1 MVIGC
6 WLLILSIV
14 KYLHSR
20 PSLSYPPATS
30 HPFPKTPTP
39 SLHHVE
45 LIKDGLLT
53 QLFPPRGESVSGGK
67 HGRHLGLTNQNG
79 GSCKPRTLIIQN
91 TLAIVTTESMNNGKS
106 TAKPSQDND
115 QTQIVGLLQE
125 LVSGQKRT
133 ERALRGDIRDL
144 AGELA
149 DHVDHSEKQ
158 RLDQE
163 QRMAEMAANLSLKET
178 LDSSGT
184 ARLESTRN
192 DHENEVD
199 MEVEPPLDAMLN
211 PALQEYIN
219 RKIAEGLKT
228 GAAPEEKGAGG
239 DDGRKTGAR
248 HKEQKKDGTENDGK
262 KKKGGKSSNDRQV
275 STSRRGRSRSPPGS
289 RSESR
294 KKVDHLG
301 RPRVDK
307 DGNKLVYPNT
317 KSLPSGG
324 VREDHYNVLLSCIDF
339 ADRTKGL
346 NPIKEKHKNTAR
358 KKIEGD
364 NKDPFD
370 HDQVKRYCLNNW
382 LVAEMRM
389 SRSAIDDLLS
399 HVEDLYFIGDTLW
412 VTFRSR
418 RGVKTL
424 FAWSRQLNQQK
435 PRPVDTRRI
444 INWCP
449 GQFEN
454 KFRELSTIKRDL
466 KIKKQEEEKRLNR
479 SIFEEF
485 KIELDTAMKDMRLLV
500 RKPRSQWKEVNLM
513 GRFVPL
519 IDITKTCPSDD
530 INAGPGAGKQIIMR
544 PTKTKFKKPKNK
556 EDNSEH
562 SGNRTQSRS
571 QSRGGPEGTGGG
583 SRHSSRGG
591 PEGTGG
597 GSRHSSRHSS
607 QGRTGDDWT
616 PSSSSFN
623 QSGTKTPV
631 QGGGTG
637 GNVTNSSVRGSQAS
651 NYKIPK
657 QPSASKGHHQEPR
670 KSRPTT
676 KSSSYGP
683 RLESNSSRLRRLQQ
697 EKKERDAKLGRAR
710 SPSLDVTTPVSKT
723 RPTPEELRKSMSEA
737 RNTSVGGRSVQRSLL
752 PDIERD
758 NLQRI
763 ANQTGEAQYSAN
775 GSPILPYL
783 GTKERTH
790 VWCNNGQVQVLQV
803 KTPIRDRSQSAGSS
817 LFDPNV
823 PGSIRKSIA
832 EFDEL
837 MDTHNGVDEVTIEKT
852 NDVFMEDDD
861 NGDLRFSTD
870 TSVDSVTRITER
882 DEKKAETQPLPR
894 KKVNPG
900 RPSKLQEAGRL
911 NNNNLSNYLK
921 VPKGKSAS
929 TSPMST
935 PGTPKR
941 KLSDEAKEAEETK
954 KKKEDLSNK
963 EEVVDLSGG
972 SDATKNMSSIV
983 PSVDSTD
990 STKQVA
996 GITPL
1001 QEDVSRRTMENV
1013 TADLNST
1020 DTNLDQKY
1028 LSGTFMED
1036 LIDYPT
1042 NDISVSGSDSGSSP
1056 EDISSSSGS
1065 DDESEKKL
1073 EELIEKIFVKRGYQL
1088 KAKGDKYVLLDK
1100 KEVEELLTTRGA
1112 SDIHTFTP
1120 LTSIKGRMV
1129 NFVRRLVCER
1139 AIKEGEP
1146 GAAKILRQAV
1156 SKGRTDR
1163 RIAKKLGKYMKERET
1178 ITKQISL
1185 EDRAKGNKESMDKAK
1200 KQLKQTL
1207 KQSYGREA
1215 DRKAKAA
1222 AALSREVV
1230 KGHEMLAKNIA
1241 EDKEELK
1248 KGLGAKD
1255 KEKAKHLTKA
1265 EKKALKEEREGWK
1278 TVVDKK
1284 GTAVSPVSKL
1294 ELQSKKSGPT
1304 KNKTAAYPK
1313 TPGGSSGRY
1322 RENKAQRTSDEK
1334 KNRPGK

>member
-20 PSLSYPPATS
+20 PSLSYPPATP
-30 HPFPKTPTP
+30 HPIPKTPTP
-39 SLHHVE
+39 SFYHVE

-53 QLFPPRGESVSGGK
+53 QFFPPRGESVSGDQR
-67 HGRHLGLTNQNG
+67 GRHLGFTNQNG
-79 GSCKPRTLIIQN
+79 VSYKPRTLIIQN
-91 TLAIVTTESMNNGKS
+91 TFARVTTESMNNGNS
-106 TAKPSQDND
+106 TAKTSQDND

-125 LVSGQKRT
+125 IVSGQKRT

-144 AGELA
+144 QGELA
-149 DHVDHSEKQ
+149 DHVDQSEKQ
-158 RLDQE
+158 RLEQE
-163 QRMAEMAANLSLKET
+163 QRIAQMAANLSLKET
-178 LDSSGT
+178 QDTGGT
-184 ARLESTRN
+184 PRLESTRN
-192 DHENEVD
+192 DGVD
-199 MEVEPPLDAMLN
+199 DVAMDVEPTLDAMLN
-211 PALQEYIN
+211 PAVEEYIN
-219 RKIAEGLKT
+219 RKIAEGLKK
-228 GAAPEEKGAGG
+228 GAVPEEKGSGG
-239 DDGRKTGAR
+239 DDGKKTGTR
-248 HKEQKKDGTENDGK
+248 SKEQMKKGTEIDGK
-262 KKKGGKSSNDRQV
+262 KKKGGKTSNERQV
-275 STSRRGRSRSPPGS
+275 STSRRGRSRSPTGN

-307 DGNKLVYPNT
+307 DGNKLVYPTT

-358 KKIEGD
+358 RMIEGD

-389 SRSAIDDLLS
+389 SRTAIDDLLS
-399 HVEDLYFIGDTLW
+399 HVEDSYFISDTLW

-454 KFRELSTIKRDL
+454 KFRELRTIKQEL
-466 KIKKQEEEKRLNR
+466 KIKKQEEERRLNR
-479 SIFEEF
+479 NLFEEY
-485 KIELDTAMKDMRLLV
+485 KIELDTAKKDMRLLV

-519 IDITKTCPSDD
+519 IDTTKTCPSDD

-544 PTKTKFKKPKNK
+544 PTKFKKPKNK
-556 EDNSEH
+556 EDSSENH
-562 SGNRTQSRS
+562 GNRSQSRS
-571 QSRGGPEGTGGG
+571 QSQGGPGGTGG
-583 SRHSSRGG
+583 SN
-591 PEGTGG
+591 
-597 GSRHSSRHSS
+597 RHSSRHSS
-607 QGRTGDDWT
+607 RGSGTGDGRT
-616 PSSSSFN
+616 SRSSSFN
-623 QSGTKTPV
+623 QGAAQTPA
-631 QGGGTG
+631 QGGATG
-637 GNVTNSSVRGSQAS
+637 GNKDGNVTGGSVGGKEAS

-657 QPSASKGHHQEPR
+657 QSSASKGHYQEPR
-670 KSRPTT
+670 KSRPKT

-683 RLESNSSRLRRLQQ
+683 GLESNSSRLHRLQQ
-697 EKKERDAKLGRAR
+697 EKRERDARLGRAR
-710 SPSLDVTTPVSKT
+710 SPSLDVKTPVSKT

-737 RNTSVGGRSVQRSLL
+737 RNTSVGGKSVQRSLL

-783 GTKERTH
+783 GTKTKTH
-790 VWCNNGQVQVLQV
+790 VWCNNGQVQVLKV
-803 KTPIRDRSQSAGSS
+803 NTPIRDRSQSAGSG

-823 PGSIRKSIA
+823 PGSIRKSLD

-837 MDTHNGVDEVTIEKT
+837 MDTHNGVDEVTIET
-852 NDVFMEDDD
+852 ANDVFMEDDD
-861 NGDLRFSTD
+861 GDLRFSTD
-870 TSVDSVTRITER
+870 TSVDSITRITVR
-882 DEKKAETQPLPR
+882 DENQSSKKAETLPLPR

-954 KKKEDLSNK
+954 KKKENLSNK
-963 EEVVDLSGG
+963 EEVADLSGG
-972 SDATKNMSSIV
+972 SNVTKNMSSIV
-983 PSVDSTD
+983 PTVDSTD

-1042 NDISVSGSDSGSSP
+1042 NDISVSGSDPDSSP

-1073 EELIEKIFVKRGYQL
+1073 GELIEKIFVKRGYQL
-1088 KAKGDKYVLLDK
+1088 MAKGDKYVLLDK
-1100 KEVEELLTTRGA
+1100 KEVEELLITRGA

-1185 EDRAKGNKESMDKAK
+1185 EDKAKGNKKSMDKAK

-1294 ELQSKKSGPT
+1294 ELQTNKNGPT
-1304 KNKTAAYPK
+1304 KTKTAAYPK

-1322 RENKAQRTSDEK
+1322 RENRAQRTSDEK
-1334 KNRPGK
+1334 KIRPGK

>member
-53 QLFPPRGESVSGGK
+53 QLFPPRGESVSGGQ

-91 TLAIVTTESMNNGKS
+91 TFAIVTTESMNNGKS

-544 PTKTKFKKPKNK
+544 PTKFKKPKNK

-562 SGNRTQSRS
+562 TGNRTQSRS

-623 QSGTKTPV
+623 QSGTKTPA

-803 KTPIRDRSQSAGSS
+803 KTPIRDRSQSASSS

-972 SDATKNMSSIV
+972 SDATKNMSSTV

-1120 LTSIKGRMV
+1120 LKSIKGRMV

-1163 RIAKKLGKYMKERET
+1163 RIAKKLGKYIKEKET
-1178 ITKQISL
+1178 IT
-1185 EDRAKGNKESMDKAK
+1185 EDMSREDKNKRKPMDK
-1200 KQLKQTL
+1200 LRQTL
-1207 KQSYGREA
+1207 KQSYDREA

-1222 AALSREVV
+1222 AALSRDMA
-1230 KGHEMLAKNIA
+1230 KGREMLAKNIA

-1248 KGLGAKD
+1248 KGLETKD
-1255 KEKAKHLTKA
+1255 KVKHLTKA
-1265 EKKALKEEREGWK
+1265 EKKARKEEKEGWK
-1278 TVVDKK
+1278 VVDKK

-1304 KNKTAAYPK
+1304 KTKTAAYPK

-1322 RENKAQRTSDEK
+1322 RENKAQKTSDEK